1 MKESDATNE
10 ILCNKSMSNNDMI
23 PPSAQFEVGESNTMN
38 LDLAWGIALNGVPIF
53 QALDERGV
61 DPFDILNESDIYGEK
76 IDDKFRLQHGFDW
89 CLGRPSTDKDSG
101 TYHYYSGSPCIA
113 HKKYFENMRMKMSTD
128 IY

>member
-76 IDDKFRLQHGFDW
+76 IDDKFRL
-89 CLGRPSTDKDSG
+89 
-101 TYHYYSGSPCIA
+101 
-113 HKKYFENMRMKMSTD
+113 
-128 IY
+128 